1 VNLLAALAA
10 VVVAITTTTT
20 STTIKAHTRIMCV
33 LGTTVDSS
41 TAKRGDE
48 FILRVDDDAQPSL
61 YGAVIQGHVTRV
73 IQPHGIEPAEIAFLF
88 DKITFLD
95 HTSTQFRGFVV
106 SANVVQHTT
115 STPGAMPP
123 PKIPGAP
130 PSSSI
135 VWETQLG
142 PRNTSTAQTGG
153 IAYASRT
160 GRPLVAK
167 AGSPVTI
174 ELASDLQTP

>member
-1 VNLLAALAA
+1 VNWFAAVAA

-20 STTIKAHTRIMCV
+20 TTTIKAHTRILCV

-41 TAKRGDE
+41 TAKPGDE
-48 FILRVDDDAQPSL
+48 FILRVNDDGQPAL
-61 YGAVIQGHVTRV
+61 YGAVIQGHITRV
-73 IQPHGIEPAEIAFLF
+73 TSQHGIEPAEIAFLF
-88 DKITFLD
+88 DTITFLN
-95 HTSTQFRGFVV
+95 HTSAPFRGFVV

-115 STPGAMPP
+115 RTPGAVPP
-123 PKIPGAP
+123 PNVPGP
-130 PSSSI
+130 PASSI

-142 PRNTSTAQTGG
+142 PKNTPAGQTGG
-153 IAYASRT
+153 IAYASSS